1 VSASPR
7 DLFRRPLEAASLTDC
22 DGVVFDPPRAG
33 AAAQAA
39 EIARA
44 QVPRVAAVSCN
55 PATLARDLA
64 TLCAAGYR
72 VDWVAPVDQFR
83 WSAHLEAVAALS
95 LAR

>member
-1 VSASPR
+1 M
-7 DLFRRPLEAASLTDC
+7 FRRPLEAASLTDC